1 MATDLEHHAAT
12 LVVDDVSHQYPVG
25 KTRIWA
31 LRDVSVTVPGH
42 QFLSVLG
49 PSGCGKSTLL
59 RLVTGLMKPSAGT
72 LTLGGRRITG
82 PGLDR
87 GVVFQDAALLPWL
100 KVRENVRFALRRS
113 GLPKEETIRIAEDV
127 LEIVGLGDRGG
138 LYPYQL
144 SGGMRS
150 RVAVA
155 RAWALPGAS
164 VLLMDEPFAA
174 IDAMTRQALQDHLV
188 TMWQSRPRTVVYIT
202 HDIEEAVYLADRVI
216 VMQGPPGQVAADF
229 AIHLDRPRDRASA
242 AFARERAKVTEVLEQ
257 QRK

>member
-1 MATDLEHHAAT
+1 MAADADGQAAT
-12 LVVDDVSHQYPVG
+12 LVVSDVSHQYPVG
-25 KTRIWA
+25 RTRIWA
-31 LRDVSVTVPGH
+31 LRDVTLTVPAH
-42 QFLSVLG
+42 QFLCVLG

-59 RLVTGLMKPSAGT
+59 RLVTGLMMPSAGT

-100 KVRENVRFALRRS
+100 RVRENVRFALRRS
-113 GLPKEETIRIAEDV
+113 GLPKAETIRIAEDV
-127 LEIVGLGDRGG
+127 LDVVGLGDRGG

-155 RAWALPGAS
+155 RAWALPGAA

-174 IDAMTRQALQDHLV
+174 IDAMTRQALQEHLV
-188 TMWQSRPRTVVYIT
+188 TMWQTRPRTVVYIT

-229 AIHLDRPRDRASA
+229 TLDLDRPRVRASA
-242 AFARERAKVTEVLEQ
+242 AFARERARVTEALER
-257 QRK
+257 QRA